1 MTTSLTPTAQIT
13 PRHLEVWYLVWGQ
26 LCVGTN
32 CHDSTTHLIGHSSE
46 MKKKN
51 GGRGGSEGSPGSCP
65 LLMNFNTNHCNS
77 S

>member
-46 MKKKN
+46 MKKKKME
-51 GGRGGSEGSPGSCP
+51 GGEGVRGVLG
-65 LLMNFNTNHCNS
+65 LVHYL
-77 S
+77 